1 MSKFLVCIN
10 LIVNVHSAVY
20 RHFIFYTADMSQSL
34 VLASNEFAKYLP
46 MGCNR
51 FSNNIETVYPIS
63 SLLLDNEIDLM
74 TDFAKEILNMLPLS
88 NDNEE

>member
-1 MSKFLVCIN
+1 
-10 LIVNVHSAVY
+10 VNVHSAIY
-20 RHFIFYTADMSQSL
+20 RHFIFYTADIAQSL
-34 VLASNEFAKYLP
+34 ISSSSEFGKYLP

-51 FSNNIETVYPIS
+51 FSNNTENIYPIS

-74 TDFAKEILNMLPLS
+74 TDFSKEILNMLPLS